1 MADKEYGEKH
11 SKLKGAAIGAGIG
24 KMIGGK
30 KATIAGAAIGAK
42 HQANK
47 NKEEGK

>member
-11 SKLKGAAIGAGIG
+11 SKLKGAAIGAAVG
-24 KMIGGK
+24 KLVGGK
-30 KATIAGAAIGAK
+30 KATVAGAAIGAK

-47 NKEEGK
+47 NKDEGR

>member
-11 SKLKGAAIGAGIG
+11 SKLKGAVIGGAVG

-30 KATIAGAAIGAK
+30 KSTIAGAAIGAK

-47 NKEEGK
+47 NKEGK

>member
-1 MADKEYGEKH
+1 MADKQYGEKH
-11 SKLKGAAIGAGIG
+11 SKLKGAAIGAAVG
-24 KMIGGK
+24 KLVGGK
-30 KATIAGAAIGAK
+30 KSTIAGAAIGAK